1 MQRPWLKS
9 ILAVA
14 LTVSSFACDDSTDN
28 DAPAPE
34 AAAPVASARAISDP
48 IRKALYDRTLV
59 YDATLDADGLAEL
72 WHPQGTVQ
80 IGSRPAVTG
89 RENIRGFFAGFFAGG
104 AFTKLEHEM
113 IEVWDAPDALVYNA
127 TAIYTLADGGQV
139 RVPYVNV
146 VKYRDGLF
154 FDYRVFIDPSP
165 LAPP

>member
-1 MQRPWLKS
+1 MFRPWLNA
-9 ILAVA
+9 IVTLALVTSP
-14 LTVSSFACDDSTDN
+14 LACNDSN
-28 DAPAPE
+28 DE
-34 AAAPVASARAISDP
+34 TPVADTAASAASTRTIGDP
-48 IRKALYDRTLV
+48 ARRALYEQTLV

-89 RENIRGFFAGFFAGG
+89 RADIRAFFAGFFASG

-113 IEVWDAPDALVYNA
+113 IEVWNTPEALLYHA
-127 TAIYTLADGGQV
+127 TAIYTLADGSQV

-165 LAPP
+165 LAPR